1 MSVTEKQTFVTALNG
16 GMIGKHFPTTIDDSV
31 LDPLKNVLKNDLNSV
46 FLHTQ
51 AADPEPAPPSDPESV
66 PLQPTPAMPARS
78 KWGPGYRGQGG
89 HATPATT
96 AWFAAH
102 GERN

>member
-46 FLHTQ
+46 FLDTQ
-51 AADPEPAPPSDPESV
+51 VAPELAPLSDPEPAPN
-66 PLQPTPAMPARS
+66 QTTPAMPAGN
-78 KWGPGYRGQGG
+78 KGGPDKSGQGG
-89 HATPATT
+89 QFTATKK
-96 AWFAAH
+96 WFAC
-102 GERN
+102 GGLSK

>member
-46 FLHTQ
+46 FFL
-51 AADPEPAPPSDPESV
+51 
-66 PLQPTPAMPARS
+66 
-78 KWGPGYRGQGG
+78 
-89 HATPATT
+89 
-96 AWFAAH
+96 
-102 GERN
+102 